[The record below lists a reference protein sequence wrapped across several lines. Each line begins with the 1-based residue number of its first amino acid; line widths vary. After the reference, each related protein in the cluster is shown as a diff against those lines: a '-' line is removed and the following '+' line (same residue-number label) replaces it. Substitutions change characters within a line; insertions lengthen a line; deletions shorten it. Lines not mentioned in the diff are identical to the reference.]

1 MTRTQH
7 KGQIKVSFKIV
18 HRIFP
23 MKELWTLILYQFNL
37 DVDHN
42 RVEIRL

>member
-1 MTRTQH
+1 MTRTQY

-23 MKELWTLILYQFNL
+23 MKELWTLILYQFHL
-37 DVDHN
+37 DVEHS
-42 RVEIRL
+42 RVESRL